1 MKVLLVF
8 VCFLG
13 AVQATTTAVSRE
25 QQCLE
30 DFVSITQSWFGAVRG
45 LALEQVDA
53 LLQVSAAWGQECGE
67 IEMGTMQ
74 TSPKVQGLI
83 SCYRTI
89 ARLPGIIAQLTKDL
103 TSQDT
108 TQLVK
113 DALEVVDVLESLVLD
128 CGI

>member
-1 MKVLLVF
+1 MKLLLVL

-13 AVQATTTAVSRE
+13 ATQATTTAVSRE

-30 DFVSITQSWFGAVRG
+30 DFVSITQSWFGAIRG
-45 LALEQVDA
+45 LSLDQVDA
-53 LLQVSAAWGQECGE
+53 LLQVSAAWGQDCGE
-67 IEMGTMQ
+67 LKTETMQ
-74 TSPKVQGLI
+74 ASPKVQGLL

-89 ARLPGIIAQLTKDL
+89 RRLPGIIAQLTKDL

-108 TQLVK
+108 VQLAK
-113 DALEVVDVLESLVLD
+113 DAFEVVDVLESLVLD